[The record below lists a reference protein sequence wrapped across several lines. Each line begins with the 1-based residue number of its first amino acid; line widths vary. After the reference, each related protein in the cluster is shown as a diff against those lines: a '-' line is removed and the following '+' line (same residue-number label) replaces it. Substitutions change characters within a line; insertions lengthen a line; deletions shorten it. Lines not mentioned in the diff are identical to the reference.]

1 MRTGI
6 NSIKIQNQ
14 IISKMKQNIIKQIPT
29 QPGVYFFK
37 NEAGEIIYIGK
48 AKQLRNRVRSYFQQS
63 KHQSAKNISMIKRI
77 ADVEWLVVR
86 SEVEAFLTEANLI
99 KKHQPHYNVSLKDD
113 KSFPYIR
120 ITKEP
125 FPRVFITRVIV
136 RDGSK
141 YYGPYTDVL
150 HLRRSLKAVHK
161 IFPVR
166 SCDYFINDE
175 SIKAKKVSL
184 CLDYHIKKCQGPCEG
199 MVSEADYN
207 EMIQQVI
214 QFLHGRTKETETYI
228 QNQMER
234 ASKETRFEDAGMYRD
249 QLHAI
254 GRFKD
259 RQRKVSADFE
269 NRDVFALAKEED
281 YGIAVIVRIRNGR
294 IASREKISLRNLD
307 DSEAIMM
314 ETIVTRFYLETDFI
328 PKEITLP
335 VGPENQDQLVAWLKA
350 KRHGAIHLTVPQKG
364 EKAKEVRLAFQN
376 AKLLLGEWMINRK
389 KRRELVPKM
398 VNQLQDDLQ
407 MKVPPRRIEAF
418 DISHLGGT
426 NTVASMVCFVDGKP
440 RKSEYRKYKVKTVD
454 GIDDFASMREIVFRR
469 YKRVKEEGAGLPDLI
484 LIDGGKGQLSMAVSA
499 LRELGLDY
507 LPIIGL
513 AKRLEEVF
521 VPGQSE
527 AQSIHKQSPGLILL
541 RRIRDE
547 AHRFAITYQK
557 QKRTDSVTKSIFHAL
572 PGMGEKRVKKL
583 LSEYK
588 DVKTIAKL
596 KPEQIKERLRFPKL
610 IAEAIIELAKNKG

>member
-1 MRTGI
+1 MD
-6 NSIKIQNQ
+6 NK
-14 IISKMKQNIIKQIPT
+14 IKQIPT
-29 QPGVYFFK
+29 KPGVYFFK
-37 NEAGEIIYIGK
+37 NEDETIIYIGK
-48 AKQLRNRVRSYFQQS
+48 AKNLRNRVRSYFQQR

-77 ADVEWLVVR
+77 TDVEWLVVR
-86 SEVEAFLTEANLI
+86 SEVEALLTEANLI

-125 FPRVFITRVIV
+125 YPRVFITRNII

-141 YYGPYTDVL
+141 YFGPYTDVM

-166 SCDYFINDE
+166 SCDYLINNE

-199 MVSEADYN
+199 VVSEKSYAD
-207 EMIQQVI
+207 MIKHVI
-214 QFLHGRTKETETYI
+214 QFLQGRTKETEVFI
-228 QNQMER
+228 KNQMEL
-234 ASKETRFEDAGMYRD
+234 ASSEMRFEDAGMYRD

-259 RQRKVSADFE
+259 RQRKVTADFE
-269 NRDVFALAKEED
+269 DRDVIALAKEED

-294 IASREKISLRNLD
+294 ITRREKLSLRNLD
-307 DSEAIMM
+307 ESDAKIM
-314 ETIVTRFYLETDFI
+314 ETIVSRFYLETDFI
-328 PKEITLP
+328 PKEVSLP
-335 VGPENQDQLVAWLKA
+335 VAPENQDELVSWLKE
-350 KRHGAIHLTVPQKG
+350 KRNGAIHLSVPKKG

-398 VNQLQDDLQ
+398 ISQLQDDLQ

-426 NTVASMVCFVDGKP
+426 NTVASMVCFMDGKP
-440 RKSEYRKYKVKTVD
+440 RKSEYRKFKVKTVD
-454 GIDDFASMREIVFRR
+454 GIDDFASMREVVFRR
-469 YKRVKEEGAGLPDLI
+469 YKRVKEEGIGLPDLI

-557 QKRTDSVTKSIFHAL
+557 QKRTDSVTKSIFHEL
-572 PGMGEKRVKKL
+572 PGMGEKRVQKL

-588 DVKTIAKL
+588 SIKKISEL
-596 KPEQIKERLRFPKL
+596 KPEQIQNALGFPDL
-610 IAEAIIELAKNKG
+610 IAQSIIELAKDSVSS

>member
-1 MRTGI
+1 MNLITK
-6 NSIKIQNQ
+6 NKIQQ
-14 IISKMKQNIIKQIPT
+14 VPT

-37 NEAGEIIYIGK
+37 NKDREIIYIGK
-48 AKQLRNRVRSYFQQS
+48 AKHLRNRVRSYFQQS
-63 KHQSAKNISMIKRI
+63 KHQSAKNVTMIKRI
-77 ADVEWLVVR
+77 VDVEWLVVR
-86 SEVEAFLTEANLI
+86 SEVEALLTEANLI
-99 KKHQPHYNVSLKDD
+99 KQHQPHYNVSLKDD

-125 FPRVFITRVIV
+125 YPRVFITRNII

-141 YYGPYTDVL
+141 YFGPYTDVL

-166 SCDYFINDE
+166 SCDYMINDA
-175 SIKAKKVSL
+175 SIVAKNVNF

-199 MVSEADYN
+199 MVSELDYN
-207 EMIQQVI
+207 EMIKQVI
-214 QFLHGRTKETETYI
+214 QFLQGRTKETELYI
-228 QNQMER
+228 KDQMEESS
-234 ASKETRFEDAGMYRD
+234 ADMRFEDAGIYRD

-259 RQRKVSADFE
+259 RQRKVTADFE
-269 NRDVFALAKEED
+269 DRDVFALAKEED
-281 YGIAVIVRIRNGR
+281 YGVAVIVRIRNGR
-294 IASREKISLRNLD
+294 ITSREKISLRNLD
-307 DSEAIMM
+307 DSDSSMM
-314 ETIVTRFYLETDFI
+314 ETIITRFYLETDFI
-328 PKEITLP
+328 PKEISLP
-335 VGPENQDQLVAWLKA
+335 VKSENSDQLIKWLKE
-350 KRHGAIHLTVPQKG
+350 KRNGAINLNVPQKG
-364 EKAKEVRLAFQN
+364 EKAKEVRLAYQN

-389 KRRELVPKM
+389 KRRELIPKM
-398 VNQLQDDLQ
+398 ISQLQDDLQ
-407 MKVPPRRIEAF
+407 LKAPPRRIEAF

-426 NTVASMVCFVDGKP
+426 NTVASMVCFIDGKP
-440 RKSEYRKYKVKTVD
+440 KKSEYRKFKVKTVS

-469 YKRVKEEGAGLPDLI
+469 YKRVKEEGTGLPALI

-521 VPGQSE
+521 VPGHSE

-557 QKRTDSVTKSIFHAL
+557 QKRTDSVTKSIFHEL
-572 PGMGEKRVKKL
+572 PGMGEKRVKKI
-583 LSEYK
+583 LSKYK
-588 DVKTIAKL
+588 NIKTIAEL
-596 KPEQIKERLRFPKL
+596 KPEELKKELGFPVI
-610 IAEAIIELAKNKG
+610 IAEAIIELAIKKG

>member
-1 MRTGI
+1 MD
-6 NSIKIQNQ
+6 NK
-14 IISKMKQNIIKQIPT
+14 IKQIPT
-29 QPGVYFFK
+29 KPGVYFFK
-37 NEAGEIIYIGK
+37 NEDETIIYIGK
-48 AKQLRNRVRSYFQQS
+48 AKNLRNRVRSYFQQR

-77 ADVEWLVVR
+77 TDVEWLVVR
-86 SEVEAFLTEANLI
+86 SEVEALLTEANLI

-125 FPRVFITRVIV
+125 YPRVFITRNII

-141 YYGPYTDVL
+141 YFGPYTDVM

-166 SCDYFINDE
+166 SCDYLINNE

-199 MVSEADYN
+199 VVSEKSYAD
-207 EMIQQVI
+207 MIKHVI
-214 QFLHGRTKETETYI
+214 QFLQGRTKETEVFI
-228 QNQMER
+228 KNHMEL
-234 ASKETRFEDAGMYRD
+234 ASSEMRFEDAGMYRD

-259 RQRKVSADFE
+259 RQRKVTADFE
-269 NRDVFALAKEED
+269 DRDVIALAKEED

-294 IASREKISLRNLD
+294 ITSREKLSLRNLD
-307 DSEAIMM
+307 ESDAKIM
-314 ETIVTRFYLETDFI
+314 ETIVSRFYLETDFI
-328 PKEITLP
+328 PKEVSLP
-335 VGPENQDQLVAWLKA
+335 VAPENQDELVSWLKE
-350 KRHGAIHLTVPQKG
+350 KRNGAIHLSVPKKG

-376 AKLLLGEWMINRK
+376 AKLLLDEWMINRK

-398 VNQLQDDLQ
+398 ISQLQDDLQ

-426 NTVASMVCFVDGKP
+426 NTVASMVCFMDGKP
-440 RKSEYRKYKVKTVD
+440 RKSEYRKFKVKTVD
-454 GIDDFASMREIVFRR
+454 GIDDFASMREVVFRR
-469 YKRVKEEGAGLPDLI
+469 YKRVKEEGIGLPDLI

-557 QKRTDSVTKSIFHAL
+557 QKRTDSVTKSIFHEL
-572 PGMGEKRVKKL
+572 PGMGEKRVQKL

-588 DVKTIAKL
+588 SIKKISEL
-596 KPEQIKERLRFPKL
+596 KPEQIQNALGFPDL
-610 IAEAIIELAKNKG
+610 IAQSIIELAKDSVSS